1 VITAFIDAYRDLF
14 GVEPICRVLKD
25 HDLPIAPSTYY
36 AAKNRQA
43 SARTQSDERLLEII
57 KRIHRENFGVYGVR
71 KVWHALQYEG
81 FRVGRDQVARL
92 MRLAGLKGRTRQKKI
107 RTTFQ
112 APGAIRSPDLVRR
125 DWFQDAPDVVWVA
138 DFTHVLTREGWVY
151 VSFLQDGF
159 SRHILGFTVSSSK
172 GAELVT
178 KALEQAVS
186 VRRRTDPR
194 FVADGVIHHSD
205 AGSQYTSLA
214 FSQKLVDHGVNGS
227 IGRVGTAYDNALME
241 STIGLFKSELIHARQ
256 TSWYSRQEVE
266 TATMRWVT
274 WFNRRRLHSSLDY
287 VSPLDF
293 EVAYTQRQ
301 VLLRQA
307 A

>member
-1 VITAFIDAYRDLF
+1 M
-14 GVEPICRVLKD
+14 
-25 HDLPIAPSTYY
+25 LPARIFR
-36 AAKNRQA
+36 KN
-43 SARTQSDERLLEII
+43 
-57 KRIHRENFGVYGVR
+57 V
-71 KVWHALQYEG
+71 
-81 FRVGRDQVARL
+81 
-92 MRLAGLKGRTRQKKI
+92 
-107 RTTFQ
+107 
-112 APGAIRSPDLVRR
+112 AIRSTMGRYR
-125 DWFQDAPDVVWVA
+125 
-138 DFTHVLTREGWVY
+138 TISST
-151 VSFLQDGF
+151 VSGRSFIRP
-159 SRHILGFTVSSSK
+159 SSSSSK
-172 GAELVT
+172 GAELVMR
-178 KALEQAVS
+178 ALGQAVN

-241 STIGLFKSELIHARQ
+241 STIGLFKSELIYARQ
-256 TSWYSRQEVE
+256 AGWVTRQEVE

-274 WFNRRRLHSSLDY
+274 WFNRRRLHSALDY

-293 EVAYTQRQ
+293 EMAYTQRQ